1 MEQMRALFIPLTLIR
16 IYYLWQ
22 DVEGSAPISTILDA
36 LEDQHPVL
44 QGTIR
49 NQASKQR
56 WPFIRFYACGEDLS
70 QDPPTNQLP
79 EKVITGEEPFRVVGA
94 MAGG

>member
-1 MEQMRALFIPLTLIR
+1 MRALLIPLTPIR

-22 DVEGSAPISTILDA
+22 DVEGSAPTSTILDA

-49 NQASKQR
+49 DQASKQR
-56 WPFIRFYACGEDLS
+56 QPFIRFYACGEDLS